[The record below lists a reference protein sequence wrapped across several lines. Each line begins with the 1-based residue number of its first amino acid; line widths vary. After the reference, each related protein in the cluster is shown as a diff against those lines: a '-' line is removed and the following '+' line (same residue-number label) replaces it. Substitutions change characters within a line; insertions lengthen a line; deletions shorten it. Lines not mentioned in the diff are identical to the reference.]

1 MLIKIYLSLLSNLFY
16 VCITMKYEARTSTMF
31 LTNPPIQIFHQC
43 NETQNS
49 EHPWDHIKA
58 SAIHRCPLYV
68 GFRQRGFL

>member
-1 MLIKIYLSLLSNLFY
+1 MLIKIYLSLHSNLFY
-16 VCITMKYEARTSTMF
+16 VCITMTYEAGTGNV

-49 EHPWDHIKA
+49 RHLWDHIKA
-58 SAIHRCPLYV
+58 SAIRRCPLYV